1 MGSADVQRFD
11 GVADS
16 NVAVH
21 AHHCQGEGAC
31 EHVVVVY
38 GDGNLAEDIAKG
50 PEAQER
56 VCTLEG

>member
-1 MGSADVQRFD
+1 MRSADVQSFD
-11 GVADS
+11 RMADS
-16 NVAVH
+16 DVTVH

-38 GDGNLAEDIAKG
+38 RDSDLAEDIAKR